1 MILRTALLSALR
13 RPRQALLIG
22 IAVVAATAFAA
33 TALLLATNGRT
44 ALEAFGITTPE
55 AADAVIVPRGDVD
68 AEEVHRTAETLRA
81 LPGTEQVVVE
91 SLGDAE
97 VQIGGTTSTWKL
109 SSDPGSGPLSAVPE
123 LTSGSAP
130 EPGEVVLGESTAAR
144 TGASVGDVMIVD
156 GRELTVAGIGPVH
169 EFGRDAALVREEDAA
184 ALGDVMIPVQIFVTG
199 DVALTDLE
207 ALAPHS
213 VISSGEEKRDAE
225 ARTVTDTLVGV
236 IGGLVLFVALAM
248 LAAVVIV
255 SSTFRILL
263 VRRATELSLLR
274 CIGASR
280 AQVRRLVLVEAACIG
295 VIGGVLGVG
304 IGTGIGAVMI
314 AIARD
319 AGLLTAPFSAPVT
332 GLIGCVAL
340 AATASL
346 AAAVPAART
355 AGQASP
361 VEALGS
367 SRATEARPVRRG
379 PRLML
384 AAALVLTAAAAAGL
398 GVLVSS
404 EQEFLGLALAALSG
418 TLVFL
423 ALVLLGP
430 LLVSIAA
437 AMLRPL
443 ASRSPAMSLAV
454 ANTRRASR
462 RTAAMTTVLTLGVGL
477 TAALTVGV
485 SGATQDARDGVA
497 RNFPA
502 PAIIPTDL
510 VEDPDALVAQL
521 DEHPAVDARIEDLDI
536 LIDATPG
543 TSDDELRSA
552 VLGTIDPGT
561 DVFWAADVQSG
572 IDQMILIG
580 QAVGGAMIGVTLL
593 VALIGV
599 MVTLS
604 LSVTER
610 RQEISLLRALGLSRA
625 VARRAIGAEAA
636 LAAAV
641 GASTGVGVGG
651 LFGILALHILGMA
664 VGVPPLG
671 TLAVLFLAVI
681 AAAIAAAA
689 IPMWNAGR
697 VPPALGL
704 AA

>member
-44 ALEAFGITTPE
+44 ALEAFGITTPT

-123 LTSGSAP
+123 LTSGSTP

-207 ALAPHS
+207 AHAPHS

-367 SRATEARPVRRG
+367 SRATEARQVRRG
-379 PRLML
+379 PRLMI

-404 EQEFLGLALAALSG
+404 QQEFLGLALAALSG

-430 LLVSIAA
+430 LLVSVAA

-462 RTAAMTTVLTLGVGL
+462 RTAAMTIVLTLGVGL

-485 SGATQDARDGVA
+485 SGATQDARDSVA
-497 RNFPA
+497 RNIPA

-536 LIDATPG
+536 LVDATPG
-543 TSDDELRSA
+543 TSDDELRTA

-651 LFGILALHILGMA
+651 LFGVLALHILGMA

-671 TLAVLFLAVI
+671 ALAVLFVAVI